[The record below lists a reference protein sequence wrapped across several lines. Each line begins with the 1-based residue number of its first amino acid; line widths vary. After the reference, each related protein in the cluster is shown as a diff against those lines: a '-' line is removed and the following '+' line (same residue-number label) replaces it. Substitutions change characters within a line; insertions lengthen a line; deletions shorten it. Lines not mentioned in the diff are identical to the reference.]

1 MLPWLPGF
9 PSQAFP
15 TTISSL
21 TTPQSIS
28 LHSTEALALELLHV
42 PQTSASSRCTFQGT
56 CVPVQD
62 MYGCSKDCLILIP
75 FRLPHFSCFPLSL
88 KCFSCDSDNC
98 SDVKIGSL
106 LQFPTP
112 SPTPPPR
119 AGPVLLTPCFTPLS
133 FILLSFAWVYIYFST
148 GQVLL
153 SALSCVL
160 HALLC
165 LKGCS

>member
-1 MLPWLPGF
+1 MLPWLPSF
-9 PSQAFP
+9 PPQAFP

-88 KCFSCDSDNC
+88 KCFSSASDSF
-98 SDVKIGSL
+98 SDVGIGPL
-106 LQFPTP
+106 LQFPHQQVGKVQSYRPRPVPHLTEFCMVLYVLFHWSGTP
-112 SPTPPPR
+112 VHSQL
-119 AGPVLLTPCFTPLS
+119 VFC
-133 FILLSFAWVYIYFST
+133 IYF
-148 GQVLL
+148 
-153 SALSCVL
+153 CV
-160 HALLC
+160 
-165 LKGCS
+165 